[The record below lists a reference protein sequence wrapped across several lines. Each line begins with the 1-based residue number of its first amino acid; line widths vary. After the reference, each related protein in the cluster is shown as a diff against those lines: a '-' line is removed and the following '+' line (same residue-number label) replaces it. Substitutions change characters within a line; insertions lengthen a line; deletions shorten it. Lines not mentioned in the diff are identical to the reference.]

1 MSELPQGWRET
12 NLGSLGKYHNGRGF
26 KKSEWRDQGRPI
38 IRIQNL
44 TGSSD
49 SFNYYQGD
57 ADERHV
63 ARQGDLLM
71 SWAATLGAYIW
82 TGPESVVNQH
92 IFKVESNIDRKF
104 HKYLLDFKLEELRR
118 QAHGSGMVHIT
129 RAKFEG
135 LLVQVPESIAMQRR
149 IVAILEDHLSRLDA
163 AEHLLVDSCARLS
176 NLQERLISSAL
187 LGEAAA
193 GRRSAV
199 MPAPCGTDDGR
210 LVDLP
215 VGWGWQRLGKIARVV
230 GGITKDAKKQSDP
243 KFVEVP
249 YLRVANVQRGRLDLS
264 HVTTIRAPAGR
275 AEALRLLP
283 GDVLMNEGGD
293 RDKLARGWV
302 WSGEIDNCIHQNHV
316 FRARVIDRAIE
327 PRLLAWAAN
336 TIGSSW
342 AQRNGKQSVNLASIS
357 LSKIRQMPIPVPPVH
372 AQATICARLDNQLAA
387 VDRLEASLQAAS
399 LRSIALRRA
408 LLSAAF
414 TGGLAGAASD
424 TEVVHELVAA
434 GSS

>member
-1 MSELPQGWRET
+1 
-12 NLGSLGKYHNGRGF
+12 
-26 KKSEWRDQGRPI
+26 
-38 IRIQNL
+38 
-44 TGSSD
+44 
-49 SFNYYQGD
+49 
-57 ADERHV
+57 
-63 ARQGDLLM
+63 
-71 SWAATLGAYIW
+71 
-82 TGPESVVNQH
+82 
-92 IFKVESNIDRKF
+92 
-104 HKYLLDFKLEELRR
+104 
-118 QAHGSGMVHIT
+118 
-129 RAKFEG
+129 
-135 LLVQVPESIAMQRR
+135 
-149 IVAILEDHLSRLDA
+149 
-163 AEHLLVDSCARLS
+163 
-176 NLQERLISSAL
+176 
-187 LGEAAA
+187 
-193 GRRSAV
+193 